1 MSDVVAGDARDLFV
15 AIAGAAAALTGLL
28 FVAMSVSPRPAD
40 GRPRGVIHQVRSAA
54 ALLAFTNALGVSLF
68 GLVPGNNAGYP
79 SVAFG
84 IVGALFTLASV
95 RSILADTAA
104 RSRFLGQA
112 TLIAGLLAV
121 FVTEIV
127 YGVELH
133 ANPRDHNALDTIG
146 NVLIASMLLGVAR
159 AWEFVGDRDT
169 GIWASLA
176 VLATGRE
183 RPLTAPDADPGEPAQ
198 PSEPGSPGEPG
209 QAPD

>member
-1 MSDVVAGDARDLFV
+1 MSVVVTGDARDLFV

-68 GLVPGNNAGYP
+68 GLVPGNNAGYA
-79 SVAFG
+79 SAAFG
-84 IVGALFTLASV
+84 LVGSLFTLASV
-95 RSILADTAA
+95 RSILANTAA
-104 RSRFLGQA
+104 RHRFPGQV

-127 YGVELH
+127 YGLELH
-133 ANPRDHNALDTIG
+133 ADAADHNALDTIG

-176 VLATGRE
+176 VLATGHE
-183 RPLTAPDADPGEPAQ
+183 RPLNAPDATPDEPAESGT
-198 PSEPGSPGEPG
+198 P
-209 QAPD
+209 PD

>member
-1 MSDVVAGDARDLFV
+1 MSVVVTGDARDLFV

-28 FVAMSVSPRPAD
+28 FVAITVTPRPAG
-40 GRPRGVIHQVRSAA
+40 GRPHGVIHQVRSAA

-68 GLVPGNNAGYP
+68 GLVPGNNAGYA

-84 IVGALFTLASV
+84 IIGALFTLASV
-95 RSILADTAA
+95 RSMLASAAA
-104 RSRFLGQA
+104 RRRFLGQL

-127 YGVELH
+127 YGLQLH
-133 ANPRDHNALDTIG
+133 ANARDHNSLDTIG
-146 NVLIASMLLGVAR
+146 NVLIASVLLGVAR

-183 RPLTAPDADPGEPAQ
+183 RPLTAPDAEAAEAA
-198 PSEPGSPGEPG
+198 EPG
-209 QAPD
+209 D